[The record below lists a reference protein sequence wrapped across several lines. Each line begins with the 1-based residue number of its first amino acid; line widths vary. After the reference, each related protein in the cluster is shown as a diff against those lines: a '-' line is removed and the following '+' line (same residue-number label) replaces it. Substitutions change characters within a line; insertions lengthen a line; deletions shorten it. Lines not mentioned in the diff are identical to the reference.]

1 MDALW
6 IVSVYRTLRKEGVDV
21 ITRRMRGKDFISI
34 MDYNLEELESIF
46 EVAQYLKMKW
56 AIGEAHE
63 LLKGKTLGMLFA
75 SPSTRTRIS
84 FETGMTQL
92 GGHAQYY
99 SPEQLQLKNKESWK
113 DTAEMISRFIDGF
126 AIRLYNLKAQMGAEK
141 YEYGDA
147 REVLCAIAKDANIPV
162 INMLDDKEHPCQ
174 IMADIMT
181 MREKF
186 GKDYKEKK
194 VVMGWAWDDRA
205 KSAGVPQTMVVAGGI
220 LGMNIVLAFP
230 DEAGCYDIDPEYLKF
245 AQAAAKQSGGKITV
259 EHDVWKACKGAD
271 VIYCKSWARKPDVH
285 AEKGPKYA
293 NDWCISHKHFDVA
306 NSRAV
311 YMHCLPAKRGKEVTD
326 ALIDDPKISI
336 VNDEAENR
344 LHVQKAI
351 MALTM

>member
-1 MDALW
+1 M
-6 IVSVYRTLRKEGVDV
+6 
-21 ITRRMRGKDFISI
+21 ITRKMRGKDFISI
-34 MDYNLEELESIF
+34 RDYELEELETILK
-46 EVAQYLKMKW
+46 VAEYLKMKW
-56 AIGEAHE
+56 AIGEWHE
-63 LLKGKTLGMLFA
+63 VLKGKTLGMLFA

-84 FETGMTQL
+84 FETGIFQL
-92 GGHAQYY
+92 GGNGEYY
-99 SPEQLQLKNKESWK
+99 TPEQLQLKNKESWK

-126 AIRLYNLKAQMGAEK
+126 AIRLYNLKVQMGAETYK
-141 YEYGDA
+141 YGDA
-147 REVLCAIAKDANIPV
+147 REVLRGIAEHASIPV

-174 IMADIMT
+174 IMADVMT

-186 GKDYKEKK
+186 GEDYKRKK

-220 LGMNIVLAFP
+220 LGMNIVLAYP
-230 DEAGCYDIDPEYLKF
+230 DEAGCYDIDPEYLEF
-245 AQAAAKQSGGKITV
+245 AQKAAKESGGSVTI
-259 EHDVWKACKGAD
+259 EHDIWKASEGAD
-271 VIYCKSWARKPDVH
+271 VIYCKSWARKPEVH

-293 NDWCISHKHFDVA
+293 KDWCISHKHFKVA
-306 NSRAV
+306 NPRAV

-326 ALIDDPKISI
+326 ELIDDPKISI

>member
-1 MDALW
+1 M
-6 IVSVYRTLRKEGVDV
+6 

-34 MDYNLEELESIF
+34 MDYNLEELETIF

-56 AIGEAHE
+56 AIGEEHP

-141 YEYGDA
+141 YDYGDA
-147 REVLCAIAKDANIPV
+147 REVLCAIAKDASIPV
-162 INMLDDKEHPCQ
+162 LNMLDDKEHPCQ

-186 GKDYKEKK
+186 GEDYKKKK

-220 LGMNIVLAFP
+220 LGMNIVLAYP
-230 DEAGCYDIDPEYLKF
+230 DETGCYDIDPEYLKF
-245 AQAAAKQSGGKITV
+245 AQETAKESGGKITV
-259 EHDVWKACKGAD
+259 EHDIWKACKGAD

-285 AEKGPKYA
+285 AEKGPQYA
-293 NDWCISHKHFDVA
+293 KDWCISHKHFKDA

-311 YMHCLPAKRGKEVTD
+311 YMHCLPAKRGKEVTNE
-326 ALIDDPKISI
+326 LIDDPKVSI